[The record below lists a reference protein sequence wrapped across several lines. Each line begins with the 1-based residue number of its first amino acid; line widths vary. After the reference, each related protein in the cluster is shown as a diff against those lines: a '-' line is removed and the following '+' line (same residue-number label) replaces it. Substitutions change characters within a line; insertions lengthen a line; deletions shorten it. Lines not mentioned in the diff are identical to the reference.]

1 MSVKTTDPKQI
12 GAVQEDPAFTK
23 LLLLLKNKNNRIGD
37 RAHIVDNDDALRLV
51 VNIRNRTKAAY
62 HNIAAA
68 LGTDPHTGVPLVS
81 SVSLSTL
88 VKRGVTE
95 GLVVES
101 RKRGTPHLR
110 MKRAPGDQLKSL
122 LGAAAKARLAKQPL
136 LPGIDPVP
144 RTAPAKAPVAAQDPL
159 PPTAPVVTPAPS
171 GVAVVLDPSGTPA
184 AEILGDLCGLAP
196 TVLWCTDAAGR
207 PVRLRVVV
215 P

>member
-1 MSVKTTDPKQI
+1 MSTKTTDPKQI
-12 GAVQEDPAFTK
+12 GAVQKDPAFTK
-23 LLLLLKNKNNRIGD
+23 LLRLLKNKNNRIGD
-37 RAHIVDNDDALRLV
+37 RAHIIDNNDALRLV

-68 LGTDPHTGVPLVS
+68 LGTDPSTGAPWVS

-101 RKRGTPHLR
+101 QKRGTPHLR
-110 MKRAPGDQLKSL
+110 MKRTPGDQLKSL
-122 LGAAAKARLAKQPL
+122 LGAAAKARLAKQPT

-144 RTAPAKAPVAAQDPL
+144 ATRQEPPPVAA
-159 PPTAPVVTPAPS
+159 AGPVVIRDLGPVSP
-171 GVAVVLDPSGTPA
+171 GVAVVLDPNGAPA
-184 AEILGDLCGLAP
+184 AEILGDLCGLTP
-196 TVLWCTDAAGR
+196 TVLWCNDAAGR